1 MLTNVKKK
9 SKLVNEER
17 LEVTLEEKKKKRLSQ
32 DLKAGLC

>member
-17 LEVTLEEKKKKRLSQ
+17 LEVTLEEKKKKGS
-32 DLKAGLC
+32 LKT

>member
-17 LEVTLEEKKKKRLSQ
+17 LEVTLEEKKKKKGS
-32 DLKAGLC
+32 LKT